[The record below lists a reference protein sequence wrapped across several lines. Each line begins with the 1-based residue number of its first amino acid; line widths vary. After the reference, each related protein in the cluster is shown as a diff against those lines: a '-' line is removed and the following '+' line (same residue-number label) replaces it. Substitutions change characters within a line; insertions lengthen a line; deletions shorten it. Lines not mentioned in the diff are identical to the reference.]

1 MSGNIIPK
9 KILIVDDH
17 PIIRQGIT
25 RIIERIEDLN
35 IIGEASGANEAID
48 LINHNS
54 PDLAIVDITLAG
66 NVNGIELIHAIKER
80 FPGVY
85 TLVLSIHNESIYAER
100 ALRAGARG
108 YIMKEDAA
116 KNIVNAV
123 RTVLSGELYL
133 SDNISKKIIEKL
145 IHRKEDNSD
154 YNVED
159 LTNRE
164 FEIYQ
169 LIGNGFSTKDIAQK
183 LNLSIY
189 TVESHKKNIK
199 EKLHF
204 KDTSELS
211 RNAIQWVI
219 LHSK

>member
-1 MSGNIIPK
+1 MNEETITK

-17 PIIRQGIT
+17 PIIRQGIK
-25 RIIERIEDLN
+25 RVIERFEDL
-35 IIGEASGANEAID
+35 IISGEASTANEAID
-48 LINHNS
+48 LINHNK

-66 NVNGIELIHAIKER
+66 NINGIELIHAIKER
-80 FPGVY
+80 FPDII
-85 TLVLSIHNESIYAER
+85 TLVLSMHSESIYAER
-100 ALRAGARG
+100 AVRAGARG

-123 RTVLSGELYL
+123 RTVLKGDLYL
-133 SDNISKKIIEKL
+133 SDNISKIIIEKL
-145 IHRKEDNSD
+145 INRKEDENG
-154 YNVED
+154 YNIEH

-199 EKLHF
+199 EKLYF

>member
-1 MSGNIIPK
+1 MPDQITIK

-17 PIIRQGIT
+17 PIIRQGIK
-25 RIIERIEDLN
+25 RVIERVSDLM
-35 IIGEASGANEAID
+35 ISGEASGANEAID
-48 LINHNS
+48 LINYNK
-54 PDLAIVDITLAG
+54 PDLAIIDITLAG

-80 FPGVY
+80 FPEIY
-85 TLVLSIHNESIYAER
+85 TLVLSMHNESIYAER
-100 ALRAGARG
+100 AIRAGARG

-116 KNIVNAV
+116 RNIVNAV
-123 RTVLSGELYL
+123 RIVLKGDLYL
-133 SDNISKKIIEKL
+133 SDNISKMIVEKL
-145 IHRKEDNSD
+145 THRKEDNND
-154 YNVED
+154 YSVEH

-169 LIGNGFSTKDIAQK
+169 LIGNGFSTKDIAQR